1 MAYILDN
8 IYQEA
13 KKAMVKPIM
22 VLEEEFKKIRGAKA
36 SPSMIEN
43 CKVEIDQKFVPLK
56 NISSISTPDARTIII
71 SPWENKTLSAI
82 EKAILKENINITPQN
97 DGKVVKLILPQL
109 TEETRKELVKTIKQK
124 CEEAKVAIRNIRRDY
139 LEKLKKLE
147 KDGEISEDDSKEGE
161 LKIQEFTNKAIKKV
175 DEMFK
180 EKEKDIMTI

>member
-1 MAYILDN
+1 
-8 IYQEA
+8 
-13 KKAMVKPIM
+13 
-22 VLEEEFKKIRGAKA
+22 
-36 SPSMIEN
+36 
-43 CKVEIDQKFVPLK
+43 
-56 NISSISTPDARTIII
+56 
-71 SPWENKTLSAI
+71 
-82 EKAILKENINITPQN
+82 
-97 DGKVVKLILPQL
+97 KVVKLILPQL
-109 TEETRKELVKTIKQK
+109 PEETRKELVKTIKQK